1 MTNKVLLAAAAVI
14 ALFASVAV
22 AAAFPVAPIHAAP
35 AEVVQKITFW
45 GKPFPYGY
53 RWSRSC
59 TRYEMVET
67 SRGPVMQR
75 VWVCGHSRDAVVS
88 YKG

>member
-1 MTNKVLLAAAAVI
+1 MTNKVLLAAAAAV
-14 ALFASVAV
+14 ALFASVGTS
-22 AAAFPVAPIHAAP
+22 AAFPVAPLQAART
-35 AEVVQKITFW
+35 ETVQKVTFW

-59 TRYEMVET
+59 TRYDLVET

-75 VWVCGHSRDAVVS
+75 VWVCGHRRGTVVS

>member
-1 MTNKVLLAAAAVI
+1 MTNKVLLVAAAAF
-14 ALFASVAV
+14 ALFASVGTG
-22 AAAFPVAPIHAAP
+22 AAFPVAPLQVTPTETA
-35 AEVVQKITFW
+35 QKVTFW

-59 TRYEMVET
+59 TRYEWIET
-67 SRGPVMQR
+67 SRGLVMQR
-75 VWVCGHSRDAVVS
+75 VWVCGNRREAVVS